1 MNKIKILILL
11 LVFNIPFAFSGCSNK
26 TELRDRAIVEAMA
39 IDFEN
44 GEYKITLQEYMPSDS
59 MAGEGS
65 GENQNIYVTTSGKT
79 LFEALKNAESK
90 DGNQIFYGHS
100 RAYLIGKE
108 AADKGLVQII
118 EFMNSNYQLS
128 LNSAV
133 ILTETSAED
142 VLKKKVFAGVVPN
155 ITIDRIESCGKA
167 PDVAVIDVLR
177 DVYNLEGCCVL
188 PIISP
193 DGKEEVKIEKCA
205 VFKEQ
210 KTKIFL
216 NTEQTMGYIWMLGK
230 ISDAVMI
237 AKKDNQRI
245 SVNVISDKTKI
256 KMKADN
262 DEVTLNVSVTAKG
275 NISEI
280 GVFSNQRIQA
290 EHIEQIQKQIENQI
304 ENQIKDAFKTIVT
317 NGGCDVFYLKQRLKK
332 ENKKMYEKIKD
343 KPLSEWLSKIK
354 INVSADFSVRHSG
367 IQVR

>member
-1 MNKIKILILL
+1 MLVV
-11 LVFNIPFAFSGCSNK
+11 LVFAFILSGCSNK

-59 MAGEGS
+59 KAGEGS
-65 GENQNIYVTTSGKT
+65 GETQNIYVTTSGKT

-100 RAYLIGKE
+100 RAYIIGKD
-108 AADKGLVQII
+108 AADRGLEQII

-142 VLKKKVFAGVVPN
+142 ILKKKVFAGVVPD

-188 PIISP
+188 PVISS
-193 DGKEEVKIEKCA
+193 DGKDEVKIEKCA
-205 VFKEQ
+205 VFKSQ
-210 KTKIFL
+210 KPEIFL
-216 NTEQTMGYIWMLGK
+216 NTDETMGYIWMLGK

-237 AKKDNQRI
+237 AEKDSRRI

-256 KMKADN
+256 KMITDN
-262 DEVTLNVSVTAKG
+262 GEIELNVSVTAKG

-280 GVFSNQRIQA
+280 GVFSNQRIQD
-290 EHIEQIQKQIENQI
+290 EHIEKIQNQIEKQIENQI
-304 ENQIKDAFKTIVT
+304 KSAFKTIVT
-317 NGGCDVFYLKQRLKK
+317 DGGCDAFYLKQRLKK
-332 ENKKMYEKIKD
+332 DNKKLYDEIKD
-343 KPLSEWLSKIK
+343 KPLSDWLSKIK
-354 INVSADFSVRHSG
+354 LNVSADFSVRHSG

>member
-1 MNKIKILILL
+1 MKKYKIITLLFILL
-11 LVFNIPFAFSGCSNK
+11 FSFTFSGCSNK

-44 GEYKITLQEYMPSDS
+44 GKYKITLQEYMPSDS
-59 MAGEGS
+59 KAGEGS
-65 GENQNIYVTTSGKT
+65 ESQNIYVTTSGKT

-100 RAYLIGKE
+100 RTYLIGKE
-108 AADKGLVQII
+108 AADKGLEQII

-133 ILTETSAED
+133 ILTETSAES
-142 VLKKKVFAGVVPN
+142 VLKKKVFAEAVPN

-188 PIISP
+188 PVISP

-210 KTKIFL
+210 KPEIFL
-216 NTEQTMGYIWMLGK
+216 NTDETMGYIWMLGK

-237 AKKDNQRI
+237 AEKDGQRI
-245 SVNVISDKTKI
+245 SVNVISDKTNI
-256 KMKADN
+256 KMQAQN
-262 DEVTLNVSVTAKG
+262 DQITLDVSVIAKG

-280 GVFSNQRIQA
+280 GVFSNQRIQD
-290 EHIEQIQKQIENQI
+290 EHIDKIQEQIEAQIESQVKN
-304 ENQIKDAFKTIVT
+304 AFETIVI
-317 NGGCDVFYLKQRLKK
+317 NGGCDAFYLKQRLKK
-332 ENKKMYEKIKD
+332 ENKKMYDEIKD
-343 KPLSEWLSKIK
+343 TPTSQWLSKIK
-354 INVSADFSVRHSG
+354 LNVSADFSIRHSG

>member
-1 MNKIKILILL
+1 MKKAKIVILVFVLIL
-11 LVFNIPFAFSGCSNK
+11 PFAFSGCSNK

-39 IDFEN
+39 IDFQN
-44 GEYKITLQEYMPSDS
+44 GEYKITLQEYSPSDS
-59 MAGEGS
+59 KAGES
-65 GENQNIYVTTSGKT
+65 QNIYVTTSGET

-133 ILTETSAED
+133 ILTEESAEE
-142 VLKKKVFAGVVPN
+142 VLKKKIFADVVPN
-155 ITIDRIESCGKA
+155 ITIDRIENCGKA

-177 DVYNLEGCCVL
+177 DVYNLDGCCVL

-193 DGKEEVKIEKCA
+193 DGSEEVKIEKCA
-205 VFKEQ
+205 VFKDQ
-210 KTKIFL
+210 KPEIFL
-216 NTEQTMGYIWMLGK
+216 NTEETMGYIWMLGK

-237 AKKDNQRI
+237 AENNNQRI
-245 SVNVISDKTKI
+245 SVNVISDKTQI
-256 KMKADN
+256 KMNAKD
-262 DEVTLNVSVTAKG
+262 DEISLDVSITAKG

-280 GVFSNQRIQA
+280 GVFSNQRIQD
-290 EHIEQIQKQIENQI
+290 EHIDEIQKQIERQI
-304 ENQIKDAFKTIVT
+304 ENQVKSAFKTIVT
-317 NGGCDVFYLKQRLKK
+317 DGGCDAFYLKQRLKK
-332 ENKKMYEKIKD
+332 ENKQMYDKIENM
-343 KPLSEWLSKIK
+343 PVSERLSKIK
-354 INVSADFSVRHSG
+354 LNVSADFAIRHSG

>member
-1 MNKIKILILL
+1 MILL
-11 LVFNIPFAFSGCSNK
+11 LVFILAFVLSGCSNK

-44 GEYKITLQEYMPSDS
+44 GEYKITLQEYMPSDAK
-59 MAGEGS
+59 AGEGS
-65 GENQNIYVTTSGKT
+65 GTSQNIYVTTSGKT

-133 ILTETSAED
+133 ILTETNAED
-142 VLKKKVFAGVVPN
+142 VLKKKVFAEVVPN

-188 PIISP
+188 PILSP

-205 VFKEQ
+205 VFKD
-210 KTKIFL
+210 KKPKIFL
-216 NTEQTMGYIWMLGK
+216 DTEETMGYIWMLGK

-237 AKKDNQRI
+237 AENDNQRI
-245 SVNVISDKTKI
+245 SVNVISDKTQI
-256 KMKADN
+256 KMLTEN
-262 DEVTLNVSVTAKG
+262 DEIKLNVSVTAKG

-280 GVFSNQRIQA
+280 GVFSNQRIQD
-290 EHIEQIQKQIENQI
+290 EHIDKIQKQIENQI
-304 ENQIKDAFKTIVT
+304 ENQVKNAFKTIVT
-317 NGGCDVFYLKQRLKK
+317 DGGCDAFYLKQRLKK
-332 ENKKMYEKIKD
+332 ENKKLYDKIKD
-343 KPLSEWLSKIK
+343 ESLSEWLSKIK
-354 INVSADFSVRHSG
+354 LNVSADFTIRHSG

>member
-1 MNKIKILILL
+1 MKKVKLLFIIFILSLS
-11 LVFNIPFAFSGCSNK
+11 FTFSGCSNK
-26 TELRDRAIVEAMA
+26 TELRDRAIIEAMA

-44 GEYKITLQEYMPSDS
+44 GEYKITLQEYTPSDS
-59 MAGEGS
+59 NAGEGS
-65 GENQNIYVTTSGKT
+65 GESQNIYVTTSGKT

-100 RAYLIGKE
+100 RAYLIGKD

-142 VLKKKVFAGVVPN
+142 VLKKKVFAEVVPN

-205 VFKEQ
+205 VFKDKKPE
-210 KTKIFL
+210 IFL
-216 NTEQTMGYIWMLGK
+216 NNDQTMGYIWMLGK
-230 ISDAVMI
+230 ILDAVMI
-237 AKKDNQRI
+237 AEKDNQRI
-245 SVNVISDKTKI
+245 SVNVISDKTQI
-256 KMKADN
+256 KMRTEN
-262 DEVTLNVSVTAKG
+262 DEIALDVFVTAKG

-280 GVFSNQRIQA
+280 GVFSNQRIQK
-290 EHIEQIQKQIENQI
+290 EHIDKIQEQIENKI
-304 ENQIKDAFKTIVT
+304 ENQVKDAFKTIVT
-317 NGGCDVFYLKQRLKK
+317 DGGCDTFYLKQRLKK
-332 ENKKMYEKIKD
+332 ENKKMYDNIKD

-354 INVSADFSVRHSG
+354 LNISADLSIRHSG

>member
-1 MNKIKILILL
+1 MKKTKLTVLLIVL
-11 LVFNIPFAFSGCSNK
+11 ITPFIFSGCSNK

-59 MAGEGS
+59 KAGEGS
-65 GENQNIYVTTSGKT
+65 ESQNIYVTTSGKT

-100 RAYLIGKE
+100 RAYLIGRE

-133 ILTETSAED
+133 ILTETSAEN
-142 VLKKKVFAGVVPN
+142 VLKKNVFAEVVPN

-193 DGKEEVKIEKCA
+193 DGEEQVKIEKCA
-205 VFKEQ
+205 VFKDQ
-210 KTKIFL
+210 KPEIIL
-216 NTEQTMGYIWMLGK
+216 NADETMGYIWMLGK

-237 AKKDNQRI
+237 AEKDNQRI

-256 KMKADN
+256 EMKTEN
-262 DEVTLNVSVTAKG
+262 NEITLDVIVTAKG

-280 GVFSNQRIQA
+280 GVFNNQKIQA
-290 EHIEQIQKQIENQI
+290 EHIDKIQEQIENQI
-304 ENQIKDAFKTIVT
+304 ENQVEGAFKTIVT
-317 NGGCDVFYLKQRLKK
+317 NGGSDVFYLKQRLKK
-332 ENKKMYEKIKD
+332 ENKKLYDEIKN

-354 INVSADFSVRHSG
+354 LNVSADFSVRHSG